1 MCKQENNIRLFK
13 KGNIYILHDI
23 FTGDTI
29 SYENCVLGDNKYIWS
44 NELIYY
50 VEKYNAELPDE
61 FIKHILKAR
70 C

>member
-1 MCKQENNIRLFK
+1 MRTD
-13 KGNIYILHDI
+13 ILHDI

-50 VEKYNAELPDE
+50 VEKNIMQSCLMN
-61 FIKHILKAR
+61 L
-70 C
+70 

>member
-1 MCKQENNIRLFK
+1 MLNVQTK
-13 KGNIYILHDI
+13 KTILDYLKREHLSLCVQIFLHDI

-50 VEKYNAELPDE
+50 VEK
-61 FIKHILKAR
+61 I
-70 C
+70 